1 MEENRKAELE
11 IKILKLEIDILEAKR
26 DKKSHED
33 PLKTLKELGGDAR
46 VNDLNDLSDFDNDI
60 KKKKDKIT
68 EKQGE
73 ITEKQGEI
81 TKIEEK
87 IATLKKE
94 IGEPIN
100 RESVLSKFIKELIIG
115 WFG

>member
-26 DKKSHED
+26 DKKSHEA
-33 PLKTLKELGGDAR
+33 PLKTLRELGGDAR

-60 KKKKDKIT
+60 KKKERKIT

-73 ITEKQGEI
+73 ISEIEGKI

-87 IATLKKE
+87 INERTSRLQVSQPIRAGKK
-94 IGEPIN
+94 
-100 RESVLSKFIKELIIG
+100 SDTYDFKII
-115 WFG
+115 F